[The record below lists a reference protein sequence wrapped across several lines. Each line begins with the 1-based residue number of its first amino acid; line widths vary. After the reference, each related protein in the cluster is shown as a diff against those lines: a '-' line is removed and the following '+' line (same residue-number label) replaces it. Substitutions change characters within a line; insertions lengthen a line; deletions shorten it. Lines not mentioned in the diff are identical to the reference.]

1 MRNSTIRTK
10 FGECPLCS
18 NGKEVAL
25 TKGLCNSHYWL
36 GVRMKSMQKQEAN
49 ELSKD
54 EDLQTLVNDLDII
67 FSRYIRL
74 KEADLYGIIECYCC
88 GDKINWKYADAM
100 HFIPRAHMYT
110 RFMEENVH
118 SGCQKCNRF
127 KDGELALYAKHL
139 EKDRPGTVESL
150 QEHSHIVY
158 KYDRT
163 ELKSLISYY
172 SRKLKLLQ
180 K

>member
-25 TKGLCNSHYWL
+25 TKGLCTSHYWL
-36 GVRMKSMQKQEAN
+36 GVRMKSFQKQEAK
-49 ELSKD
+49 ELAGD
-54 EDLQTLVNDLDII
+54 EDLQTLVNDLDIV

-74 KEADLYGIIECYCC
+74 KDADLYGNIICYCC
-88 GDKINWKYADAM
+88 GDKLNWKMADAM

-118 SGCQKCNRF
+118 AGCQQCNRF
-127 KDGELALYAKHL
+127 KSGELALYARHL
-139 EKDRPGTVESL
+139 ERDRNGSVEML
-150 QEHSHIVY
+150 QEHSRIVY

-163 ELKSLISYY
+163 ELKSLVAEY
-172 SRKLKLLQ
+172 SRKLKQLQ

>member
-25 TKGLCNSHYWL
+25 TKGLCTSHYWL
-36 GVRMKSMQKQEAN
+36 GVRMKSVQKQEAK
-49 ELSKD
+49 ELSQD
-54 EDLQTLVNDLDII
+54 EDLQTLVNDLDIV

-74 KEADLYGIIECYCC
+74 RDADLYGNIICYCC
-88 GDKINWKYADAM
+88 GDKVNWKLSDAM

-118 SGCQKCNRF
+118 AGCQKCNRF
-127 KDGELALYAKHL
+127 KSGELALYAQHL
-139 EKDRPGTVESL
+139 ERDRSGSVEML
-150 QEHSHIVY
+150 QEHSRIIY
-158 KYDRT
+158 KYDRA
-163 ELKSLISYY
+163 ELKSLIANY
-172 SRKLKLLQ
+172 SNKLKQLQ

>member
-25 TKGLCNSHYWL
+25 TKGLCTSHYWL
-36 GVRMKSMQKQEAN
+36 GVRMKSFQKQEAK
-49 ELSKD
+49 ELAGD
-54 EDLQTLVNDLDII
+54 EDLQTLVNDLDIV

-74 KEADLYGIIECYCC
+74 RDADLYGNITCYCC
-88 GDKINWKYADAM
+88 GDKLNWKMADAM

-118 SGCQKCNRF
+118 AGCQKCNRMNS
-127 KDGELALYAKHL
+127 GELALYAQHL
-139 EKDRPGTVESL
+139 ERDRNGSVEML
-150 QEHSHIVY
+150 QEHFRIVY

-163 ELKSLISYY
+163 ELKCLISEY
-172 SRKLKLLQ
+172 SRKLKQLQ